1 MSRLAHKTGD
11 GRTFCNTLPG
21 KVEHD
26 DACSLQSRREE
37 RAVNLGVRTVAD
49 GTRKEEIC
57 ELRENEKD
65 TGQHIIH

>member
-1 MSRLAHKTGD
+1 VTNTRGD

-26 DACSLQSRREE
+26 NACSLQSRREE
-37 RAVNLGVRTVAD
+37 GTVDLGVRTIAD

-57 ELRENEKD
+57 ELREYKKD